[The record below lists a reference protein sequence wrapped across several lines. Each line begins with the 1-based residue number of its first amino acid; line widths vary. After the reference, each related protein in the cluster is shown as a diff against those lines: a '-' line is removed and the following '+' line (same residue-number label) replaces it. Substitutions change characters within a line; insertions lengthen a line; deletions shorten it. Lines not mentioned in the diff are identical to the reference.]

1 MCFCNYRPKIKTKQK
16 KMSKKLRK
24 LLFDLKDENWLPSM
38 PDETREI
45 FIQLILNKNKEDG

>member
-1 MCFCNYRPKIKTKQK
+1 
-16 KMSKKLRK
+16 MSKKLRK

-45 FIQLILNKNKEDG
+45 FIQLILNQNKEDDTSNNSSNANSIPSV

>member
-1 MCFCNYRPKIKTKQK
+1 
-16 KMSKKLRK
+16 MSKKLKK

-45 FIQLILNKNKEDG
+45 FIQLILNQNKEDDNNTNNLNDNSISSV

>member
-1 MCFCNYRPKIKTKQK
+1 
-16 KMSKKLRK
+16 MSKKLRK

-45 FIQLILNKNKEDG
+45 FIQLILNQNKEDDTKR